1 MKKDIINP
9 DLEVGDRVVCINMH
23 GEASSV
29 SYKDRGTVTGIGEG
43 PGFIQYRVD
52 WDNGSGLA
60 LLKEKGDEEQQLDK
74 WMLEDDFESVMS
86 KRKKVNESNTEL
98 TKKIVSNADV
108 FKNFDTK
115 FLFGY
120 LEKVRESGVTNM
132 YGASPYLYIGSERVA
147 HEHKYD
153 ENKDETA
160 FDELVEMAD
169 EARQKMIQG
178 AVKMVEKQGKEV
190 EVGNVSRIISKYASK
205 VLDMWMTTYR

>member
-29 SYKDRGTVTGIGEG
+29 SYKDRGIVTGIGGG
-43 PGFIQYRVD
+43 PWFTQYRVD
-52 WDNGSGLA
+52 WDNGSSLA
-60 LLKEKGDEEQQLDK
+60 LLKEDNPEDQLDK
-74 WMLEDDFESVMS
+74 WMLEDDFEIFMS

-98 TKKIVSNADV
+98 TKKVVSNADV

-132 YGASPYLYIGSERVA
+132 YGASPYLYIGSERIA